1 MTRNPYATYKQ
12 QSVMTMTPGQMLIAV
27 FDELIKQ
34 LNIAKI
40 SFESNNLTEIN
51 RSLLKAQKIIAELR
65 TSLNFDYEISKN
77 LNDIYNFL
85 NRAFFR
91 LGESVPQSC
100 HDLKDIIKLRG
111 VFLHICIYYS
121 TI

>member
-1 MTRNPYATYKQ
+1 
-12 QSVMTMTPGQMLIAV
+12 MTMTPGQMLIAV

-85 NRAFFR
+85 NRAIINAN
-91 LGESVPQSC
+91 VK
-100 HDLKDIIKLRG
+100 KDPSELDDILEIVTGLRDA
-111 VFLHICIYYS
+111 FSEAEKS
-121 TI
+121 TR